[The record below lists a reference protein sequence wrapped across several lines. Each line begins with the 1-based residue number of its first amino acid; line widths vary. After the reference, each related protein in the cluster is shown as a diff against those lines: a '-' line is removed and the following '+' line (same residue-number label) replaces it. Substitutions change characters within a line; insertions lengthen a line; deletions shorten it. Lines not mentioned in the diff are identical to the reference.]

1 MRRIGID
8 VEPPKRSCTDE
19 QCPFHGKLSVRGKL
33 LKGKAVSVKAKKM
46 VVVER
51 EYLHYVPKYMR
62 YERRRSKIHAYLP
75 PCIDVK
81 EGDVVQI
88 AECRPLAKSVAF
100 VVISKESRGGE

>member
-1 MRRIGID
+1 
-8 VEPPKRSCTDE
+8 
-19 QCPFHGKLSVRGKL
+19 
-33 LKGKAVSVKAKKM
+33 
-46 VVVER
+46 
-51 EYLHYVPKYMR
+51 MR

-100 VVISKESRGGE
+100 VVISKESREGE